1 MLALVL
7 SFFLAFAT
15 PCATEDSSN
24 CVWDAQAR
32 GNGVGQSFV
41 DWNGHAIRF

>member
-1 MLALVL
+1 MLALVI

-24 CVWDAQAR
+24 CSWNATTQ
-32 GNGVGQSFV
+32 GNGSGSSFV
-41 DWNGHAIRF
+41 EWNGSVVKF